1 MLKRTHR
8 IEVTPH
14 ALRQLHRLDPAAR
27 RPHPS
32 RRRVAADHPRPS
44 RAKRLTGGEGAW
56 RVRTGD
62 YRIVYEIHDQV
73 LVVLGVAV
81 GHLRDISRQR

>member
-1 MLKRTHR
+1 MTYR
-8 IEVTPH
+8 IEVAP
-14 ALRQLHRLDPAAR
+14 AAARQLRKLDPSAQRRIHAAIELL
-27 RPHPS
+27 
-32 RRRVAADHPRPS
+32 AEQPRPS
-44 RAKRLTGGEGAW
+44 GATKLVGGAGEW